1 MYLADTNW
9 THDLLFEL
17 QKCLQQFISIIY
29 LISPPTFFFDISNSK
44 QIENSFLFF
53 IATFSLYTFK
63 LLS

>member
-17 QKCLQQFISIIY
+17 QKCLQQFISIIS
-29 LISPPTFFFDISNSK
+29 LISPPTFLDISNSK
-44 QIENSFLFF
+44 PIENSFLFF